1 MGGDGLRAAI
11 EHVDRELAEASLDP
25 ETRDRIRAAL
35 EELHA
40 ALEEGGEPGSR
51 HRDTFFELVEH
62 FAEDHP
68 ALSAAL
74 GRVANALSS
83 LGI

>member
-1 MGGDGLRAAI
+1 MGGDGLRTAI
-11 EHVDRELAEASLDP
+11 EHVDRELAAASLDP
-25 ETRDRIRAAL
+25 ATRDRIRAAL

-40 ALEEGGEPGSR
+40 ALEEGQATGGR
-51 HRDTFFELVEH
+51 HRDTFVELVEH

-74 GRVANALSS
+74 GRVAHALSS